1 MKKFRERGFII
12 LAGLLIVA
20 LAGCAAYQSQ
30 TTVFGIEVAYQPTS
44 SVTPTVRAGVITHR
58 QNAASSE
65 DVMRRMKNSVDYY
78 DVSLFTGSG
87 TLHGNMEIEPI
98 ESKDKVK

>member
-1 MKKFRERGFII
+1 MKQFIAPMI
-12 LAGLLIVA
+12 ACLVLLIV
-20 LAGCAAYQSQ
+20 AGCAAYQSQ

-58 QNAASSE
+58 QNAASAE
-65 DVMRRMKNSVDYY
+65 DTVRRMVNTVNYY

-87 TLHGNMEIEPI
+87 TIYGNMEIEAK
-98 ESKDKVK
+98 EKVK

>member
-1 MKKFRERGFII
+1 MKQFIAPM
-12 LAGLLIVA
+12 LACLVLLIV
-20 LAGCAAYQSQ
+20 AGCAAYQSQ

-65 DVMRRMKNSVDYY
+65 DVLRRMKNSVDYY

-98 ESKDKVK
+98 EAKK

>member
-12 LAGLLIVA
+12 LAGFLLVT

-65 DVMRRMKNSVDYY
+65 DLLRRMVNTVNYY

-87 TLHGNMEIEPI
+87 TIYGNMEIEA
-98 ESKDKVK
+98 KDKVE

>member
-1 MKKFRERGFII
+1 MKKFRERGFV
-12 LAGLLIVA
+12 LFAGFLLIT

-65 DVMRRMKNSVDYY
+65 DTIRRMVNTVNYY

-87 TLHGNMEIEPI
+87 TIYGNMEIEPQNK
-98 ESKDKVK
+98 EK